1 MIENNSEE
9 MKNLVKKVDDYLISN
24 YIFCNKNWLKEKI
37 EPIKSSRKLE
47 EEIMKEIINTDINTF
62 IDKERTKNYLHLSK
76 HTNFSTKLYEFN
88 KFIFI
93 KILGYSNIA
102 EPIENV
108 NKSSDNLDVLDNFES
123 KYLQSEGEEM
133 KKTEKVLLKFELTEG
148 IDKYYGFEYESL
160 NDLRNSLNSASNTK
174 FPKILIGPKTEI
186 RRGIIYMRNNNIK
199 LL

>member
-9 MKNLVKKVDDYLISN
+9 MKNLVKKVDEYLISK
-24 YIFCNKNWLKEKI
+24 YLFCNKNWLKEKI
-37 EPIKSSRKLE
+37 EPIKNSRKLE
-47 EEIMKEIINTDINTF
+47 EEIMKEIINTDINSF
-62 IDKERTKNYLHLSK
+62 IDKERTKNYLNLST
-76 HTNFSTKLYEFN
+76 HTNFSTKLYELN
-88 KFIFI
+88 KIIFMQ
-93 KILGYSNIA
+93 ILGYSNIA

-108 NKSSDNLDVLDNFES
+108 NKSSDNLDVLENFES

-160 NDLRNSLNSASNTK
+160 IDLRNSLNTASNSK

-186 RRGIIYMRNNNIK
+186 RRGILYMRNNNIK